1 MEAEAKYRLLLN
13 VTLRRALFQKSLPD
27 TAFVLQLVLQ
37 IPWVFL
43 AVASLQREGV
53 VLPKGHCIKKSA

>member
-13 VTLRRALFQKSLPD
+13 VTLRRALFQKSLPG

-37 IPWVFL
+37 VPWVFL
-43 AVASLQREGV
+43 AVASLQ
-53 VLPKGHCIKKSA
+53 